1 MPESTPLNPAESGLD
16 VGTQFVRNRHALL
29 ARADFGLLYVDYY
42 LHLAEQ
48 QMRPAPEHDA
58 LFKRALAVFVLHC
71 ASRPANE
78 LTAWTLHFQEPF
90 LNIFLNGD
98 NETGAVTGRVFSDN
112 VKELPENIF
121 YADVVRGTEPSRRS
135 TVPFQGGDM
144 FAAVEAFYA
153 KSEQRLARCFQP
165 GEEEFAL
172 VVEHPDCDLAW
183 LRNLTTA
190 GVRDLEK
197 TETVVPLTHRVY
209 RWHCGCNQ
217 KRMLQVLAPAFRS
230 DAGRLFAGDE
240 KIEIR
245 CPRCGARHTIT
256 REAMEA
262 FVAQPK
268 PPAPPPPA

>member
-1 MPESTPLNPAESGLD
+1 
-16 VGTQFVRNRHALL
+16 
-29 ARADFGLLYVDYY
+29 
-42 LHLAEQ
+42 
-48 QMRPAPEHDA
+48 MRPAPEHDA

-71 ASRPANE
+71 ASRPVNE

-144 FAAVEAFYA
+144 FAAVETFYA

-172 VVEHPDCDLAW
+172 VSEHPDGDLAW
-183 LRNLTTA
+183 LRDLTTA

-197 TETVVPLTHRVY
+197 TETDVPLTHRIY

-230 DAGRLFAGDE
+230 DAGRLFAGEE

-245 CPRCGARHTIT
+245 CPRCGARHTVT

-262 FVAQPK
+262 FVAQAK
-268 PPAPPPPA
+268 